1 MLAVNHLTIQH
12 SDKYL
17 FRDVSVRAGT
27 QEKIG
32 LVGVNGAGKSTLLK
46 ILAGLVET
54 DPGVVQRS
62 RHATCGYLPQEITE
76 TPSDRTLFQEAAD
89 AFADL
94 FAKHAQLEEVNRRLA
109 AADPAS
115 PAFADLLAQQGE
127 LQGILDQADF
137 FAIEGRIEKVLVGL
151 GFQHSDFDRPCATFS
166 GGWLM
171 RLMLARLLL
180 QRPAYLLLDEPTN
193 HLDIESLTWLESFLI
208 DYPGAIILVSHDRAF
223 LDAVTTTTWEL
234 SLGRLT
240 AYRGNYSFYV
250 KEKEQRL
257 QVLRAA
263 YENQQAQI
271 QQTMRFV
278 QRFRAKSTKAKQ
290 VQSRLKQ
297 LAKMERIELEES
309 ERAVN
314 FRFPPAPPSGRDV
327 LTVERLAK
335 GFGNKPVLTDVNLEL
350 QRGDKLAVVG
360 VNGAG
365 KSTLVKCIAGLL
377 APDRGRIRF
386 GHNVRLAYFGQ
397 HQAQELPT
405 DRTVLEALAM
415 IEGDRTTTEDRT
427 LLAAFLFSGDAVDK
441 KVAVLSGGEKSRLAL
456 ARMIAS
462 PANLLVMDE
471 PTNHLDMASQ
481 EILQQALAQY
491 DGTIVVVSHNR
502 HFLDGFINKVLV
514 IHDGTADLHH
524 GNLAE
529 YLARRQR
536 QQAQGSEGGAAK
548 EAGANDARRPSL
560 SRKEQRRQAA
570 QRRQERARRLKPLE
584 GAVREAE
591 EEVARL
597 ETRKAELERQLA
609 DPDTYHDQARFAAL
623 SKEYAE
629 VERRLHR
636 WLDRWEE
643 RQGKLE
649 KAQAQGD
656 A

>member
-1 MLAVNHLTIQH
+1 MLAINNLTIQY

-17 FRDVSVRAGT
+17 FRDVSVRAGE

-54 DPGVVQRS
+54 DAGVVQRS

-76 TPSDRTLFQEAAD
+76 FPTQRTLFQEAAD

-94 FAKHAQLEEVNRRLA
+94 FAKHEELETINRRLA
-109 AADPAS
+109 AADPTS

-137 FAIEGRIEKVLVGL
+137 FSLEGRIEKVLIGL
-151 GFQHSDFDRPCATFS
+151 GFNRNDFDRPCSTFS

-171 RLMLARLLL
+171 RLMLAKLLL

-193 HLDIESLTWLESFLI
+193 HLDIESLTWLESFLVE
-208 DYPGAIILVSHDRAF
+208 YPGSIILISHDRSF

-240 AYRGNYSFYV
+240 VYRGNYSWYV

-257 QVLRAA
+257 RVQRAA

-290 VQSRLKQ
+290 VQSRLRQ
-297 LAKMERIELEES
+297 LAKMERIEIEET
-309 ERAVN
+309 ERSVH

-327 LTVERLAK
+327 LRIEHLAK
-335 GFGNKPVLTDVNLEL
+335 GFDDKPVLTDVNLEL

-365 KSTLVKCIAGLL
+365 KSTLVKLIAGLL
-377 APDRGRIRF
+377 APDHGTIRF
-386 GHNVRLAYFGQ
+386 GHNVRLSYFGQ

-405 DRTVLEALAM
+405 DRTVLETLAM
-415 IEGDRTTTEDRT
+415 VEGDRTTTEDRN

-441 KVAVLSGGEKSRLAL
+441 KVHVLSGGEKSRLAL
-456 ARMIAS
+456 ARMIAA

-481 EILQQALAQY
+481 EILQEALAQY

-502 HFLDGFINKVLV
+502 HFLDSFVNKVLV
-514 IHDGTADLHH
+514 IHDGIAELHH
-524 GNLAE
+524 GTLSE
-529 YLARRQR
+529 YLERRRQQEEASPPPKAAQR
-536 QQAQGSEGGAAK
+536 QPG
-548 EAGANDARRPSL
+548 P
-560 SRKEQRRQAA
+560 SRKEQRRLAA
-570 QRRQERARRLKPLE
+570 QRRQERNRRLAPLRA
-584 GAVREAE
+584 AVAEAE
-591 EEVARL
+591 KQIAALEE
-597 ETRKAELERQLA
+597 RKSELEQILA
-609 DPDTYHDQARFAAL
+609 DPDTYNDQERFAEL
-623 SKEYAE
+623 SREYNT
-629 VERRLHR
+629 VERRLDR
-636 WLDRWEE
+636 WLSKWEE
-643 RQGKLE
+643 RQARLE
-649 KAQAQGD
+649 KEEKVLSAECKGLLT
-656 A
+656 